1 MPGRQMSLLDE
12 AARMPD
18 AAISFARGT
27 SWVKTPE
34 EFVPLRETVRT
45 NHRTEFAALTAALDK
60 RFNRPDADWMGVF
73 RAAAEMALMAQ
84 VGTDLRPVDRT
95 RLRELW
101 DALLAQ

>member
-1 MPGRQMSLLDE
+1 MKPPGCPTQRSHLRV
-12 AARMPD
+12 ARVGSRRPRN
-18 AAISFARGT
+18 SYRSEKRCGQT
-27 SWVKTPE
+27 T
-34 EFVPLRETVRT
+34 
-45 NHRTEFAALTAALDK
+45 RTEFAALTTALDK